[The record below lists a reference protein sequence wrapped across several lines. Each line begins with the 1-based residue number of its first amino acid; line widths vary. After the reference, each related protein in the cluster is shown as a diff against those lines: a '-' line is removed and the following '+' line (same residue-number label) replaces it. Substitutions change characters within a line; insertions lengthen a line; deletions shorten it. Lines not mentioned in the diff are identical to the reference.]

1 MSQEDVGMVRQ
12 PMAVATRSRRRLEE
26 RLGLRFPGVM
36 AFLTRLLWRL
46 PRRSRLRQAVL
57 RRLVQLGH
65 EALNRG
71 DLEVAFARYDPH
83 VELVSDSRFVGLGFD
98 RVYRGRAER
107 VRFQQRWV
115 AEWGDFRFEPEELI
129 DLGDGRLFVHGRIVG
144 SGLTS
149 GAGFDSEWAVL
160 LTISDGRV
168 VREQFFFDRAA
179 ALEAAGLR
187 E

>member
-1 MSQEDVGMVRQ
+1 MSQENVGMVRQ
-12 PMAVATRSRRRLEE
+12 PMAVATQSRRRLEE

-83 VELVSDSRFVGLGFD
+83 VELVSDSRSSDSASTACIAVVRSAFASSSAGLPSG
-98 RVYRGRAER
+98 
-107 VRFQQRWV
+107 
-115 AEWGDFRFEPEELI
+115 PI
-129 DLGDGRLFVHGRIVG
+129 
-144 SGLTS
+144 SGLS
-149 GAGFDSEWAVL
+149 L
-160 LTISDGRV
+160 KN
-168 VREQFFFDRAA
+168 
-179 ALEAAGLR
+179 
-187 E
+187 